1 MVKLICGI
9 QNHELAKSLVGH
21 PYVGWLT
28 KAEKIVIA
36 DMTKSMVKPRNILL
50 TLKEHNA
57 NSCTTIKQIYNAKSS
72 YRSSIIVY
80 SLPRHVILSTPTCYW
95 SSHHRGQSLHPKVKL
110 YGNNQ
115 RLFMVHF
122 QPLSIYPLQS
132 QTLPYKAMVMS
143 TTPTPSKC
151 FQMDFNRSHN

>member
-1 MVKLICGI
+1 MPT
-9 QNHELAKSLVGH
+9 N
-21 PYVGWLT
+21 YY
-28 KAEKIVIA
+28 KI
-36 DMTKSMVKPRNILL
+36 RLL
-50 TLKEHNA
+50 EAT
-57 NSCTTIKQIYNAKSS
+57 
-72 YRSSIIVY
+72 SIIVY
-80 SLPRHVILSTPTCYW
+80 SIPRHVILCTPTCYW
-95 SSHHRGQSLHPKVKL
+95 SSHHRGQSLHPKVEL

-151 FQMDFNRSHN
+151 FQMDFNRSHNEQINFPTKSLIITTFFQNNSYKLLPSKSHFCFNLSPCSNSILNNFLPVRSTCFPI